1 MRSWNM
7 KKFISEFKTFISR
20 GNVIELAVALIM
32 ATYFGAIVKSF
43 VDDIILPPIGY
54 LIAGID
60 FTQLRLKIADR
71 TLPDGTVEN
80 ITINYGN
87 FLNTVVTFLIVSL
100 AIFMVVKVYNN
111 FMKKEDAKPAEP
123 PAPST
128 QEKLLMEIR
137 DLLKG

>member
-71 TLPDGTVEN
+71 TLTDGTVEN